1 LEVDS
6 RDLELL
12 SILEEDARTPWA
24 RVARQLGVSDA
35 TVYLRIKKLVE
46 SGVLKGFTIR
56 VDPRRL
62 GLQAMMFALVKVDAR
77 HIPEV
82 RRRLPTLKYVSE
94 VYEITGVYHFLV
106 KILVPSLDEASRVRD
121 QLMEIDG
128 VVEVATF
135 AVLRSLREGDRIV
148 SDLKKWMQDP

>member
-1 LEVDS
+1 MTVDS

-24 RVARQLGVSDA
+24 KVARMMGVSDA
-35 TVYLRIKKLVE
+35 TVYLRIKKLTE
-46 SGVLKGFTIR
+46 SGVLRGFTIR
-56 VDPRRL
+56 VDPRGL
-62 GLQAMMFALVKVDAR
+62 GLQATMFALLRVDAR
-77 HIPEV
+77 YIPEV
-82 RRRLPTLKYVSE
+82 RRRLSNLKYVSE

-121 QLMEIDG
+121 RLMEIDG

-135 AVLRSLREGDRIV
+135 AVLRSLRQGDRIV
-148 SDLKKWMQDP
+148 ADYIEWSKDP